1 MNKIAVVNNQ
11 GRVSCMS
18 LTEQRVFDKEHLHQ
32 PVDEYH
38 RYRHVAFCEVTVNCT
53 GTELAAPAATRVA
66 IAVWKLESGEYFEM
80 TGFTSFFAMHIQYSP
95 SETCVLVT
103 AHFDTNVRLW
113 NTELRCCLA
122 AFTPQ
127 AYVMNGIPTY
137 PPSIA
142 IHPRSNDV
150 FVGTSTGKIEI
161 WEHQTSAADN
171 VAPASNNS
179 SVARMKQSLDVH
191 GNAITT
197 ICISKD
203 GSKLGVGARDGALTL
218 VTLSVSRDSAAP
230 FTRALDGHTAFVSS
244 VKFSSDASR
253 VVSGSYDY
261 TVKLWEVDNGACLAS
276 FTGHTN
282 LVTTVCLVDNDK
294 FVYSA
299 AEDLSI
305 RVWDLEQLEQPS
317 PSQKQRR
324 QQPAAQSVKDFEANN
339 SVPPSISE
347 AYAVVQLTA
356 AVTCICPFPASIVLM

>member
-1 MNKIAVVNNQ
+1 MNKVAVVNNQ

-18 LTEQRVFDKEHLHQ
+18 LTEQRVFDKEHLHH

-38 RYRHVAFCEVTVNCT
+38 QYRPGPYCEVTVNCT
-53 GTELAAPAATRVA
+53 GTELAAPAATEVA

-80 TGFTSFFAMHIQYSP
+80 TGSTSFARYMQYSP

-103 AHFDTNVRLW
+103 AHVDNNVRLW
-113 NTELRCCLA
+113 NTESRCCLA
-122 AFTPQ
+122 AFVPQ
-127 AYVMNGIPTY
+127 AYGMNGITRY

-161 WEHQTSAADN
+161 WEHPTSATDN

-197 ICISKD
+197 ICISND
-203 GSKLGVGARDGALTL
+203 GCMLVFGARYGALTL

-230 FTRALDGHTAFVSS
+230 LTRALDGHTAYV
-244 VKFSSDASR
+244 SR

-261 TVKLWEVDNGACLAS
+261 TVKLWEVDDGACLAS
-276 FTGHTN
+276 FTGHTYA
-282 LVTTVCLVDNDK
+282 VTAVCFVDNDK
-294 FVYSA
+294 YVYSA
-299 AEDLSI
+299 AQDRSI
-305 RVWDLEQLEQPS
+305 RVWDLELLKQSS
-317 PSQKQRR
+317 PSQTRRR
-324 QQPAAQSVKDFEANN
+324 QQPAEQSDKDFEPND
-339 SVPPSISE
+339 SVPPSVRE
-347 AYAVVQLTA
+347 AYAVFQLADT
-356 AVTCICPFPASIVLM
+356 VTCVSPFPASIVLM